1 MLLSQ
6 LEPRQEDACTISP
19 IKPSPR
25 VKLEARNLSFRYG
38 RAVALKN
45 VCVSLFKQRVT
56 AFMGPSGCG
65 KSTLLR
71 TFNRIHEI
79 YPDQRLTGDILLDNN
94 SILSKEVD
102 VTLLRTRIAMVHQR
116 PAPFPMS
123 IFENVAY
130 GLRLQTRY
138 TPNELSE
145 KVESALR
152 EAALWDEVKDQLGE
166 SGEALS
172 GGQQQRLCIARTI
185 APKPEVILMDEP
197 CSALDPA
204 STAKIEELIKTLKSN
219 YTVGIVT
226 HNLEQAARI
235 SDYTAFMYLGEVAEF
250 GHTADVFSSPQN
262 LHTRGYLAGHFG

>member
-1 MLLSQ
+1 MLISQ
-6 LEPRQEDACTISP
+6 TELDRGENPFSP
-19 IKPSPR
+19 INPSPV
-25 VKLEARNLSFRYG
+25 VKLEARNLTFRYG
-38 RAVALKN
+38 RTVALKDI
-45 VCVSLFKQRVT
+45 CVSLYERRVT

-79 YPDQRLTGDILLDNN
+79 YPDQHLTGDILLNN
-94 SILSKEVD
+94 SSILERDVD

-123 IFENVAY
+123 VFENVAY
-130 GLRLQTRY
+130 GLRLQAQYTRV
-138 TPNELSE
+138 ELSE
-145 KVESALR
+145 MVESALR

-197 CSALDPA
+197 CSALDPS
-204 STAKIEELIKTLKSN
+204 STAKIEELIKTLKSR

-235 SDYTAFMYLGEVAEF
+235 SDYTAFLYLGTIAEF
-250 GHTADVFSSPQN
+250 GHTANIFSCPQN
-262 LHTRGYLAGHFG
+262 THTREYLAGRFG